1 MRAGRN
7 FLFYLHFH
15 RNCSERLLV
24 RAGQVEP
31 ADLETS
37 IEREH
42 IRMRKM
48 ADEVMGEVHRMKAF
62 VRLNP
67 LGPFILYGF
76 LKPRHRI
83 GEYVCEHFARRNAGI
98 IVVLGN
104 GRESWIC
111 LCRGGG
117 IWRERGNGLAE
128 SLVGLKSALQRDNG
142 PQNEIGWND
151 LDVDRLWQTYYDS
164 QNCPEREN
172 LTAFQRHM
180 PRRDQEAAGLR
191 LVNKK
196 KEASL
201 EDFFGGNEVSP
212 EGSGEKSQ
220 GMAGRRSGC
229 SAVVPE
235 GFFDHPEHQC
245 GGDNQEERP
254 AAKRQMLDCAS
265 FNFKS
270 D

>member
-1 MRAGRN
+1 LRAGRN

-111 LCRGGG
+111 LCRDGR

-128 SLVGLKSALQRDNG
+128 SLEGLKSALQRDNG
-142 PQNEIGWND
+142 PQNETIRDD

-164 QNCPEREN
+164 QYCPEREN
-172 LTAFQRHM
+172 PAAFHRHM

-196 KEASL
+196 RNASL
-201 EDFFGGNEVSP
+201 EAFLGKE
-212 EGSGEKSQ
+212 
-220 GMAGRRSGC
+220 
-229 SAVVPE
+229 
-235 GFFDHPEHQC
+235 
-245 GGDNQEERP
+245 
-254 AAKRQMLDCAS
+254 
-265 FNFKS
+265 
-270 D
+270 

>member
-7 FLFYLHFH
+7 FLFYLRLH
-15 RNCSERLLV
+15 RDCTERLLA

-42 IRMRKM
+42 VRIRKM
-48 ADEVMGEVHRMKAF
+48 ADEVVAEVHRMKAF
-62 VRLNP
+62 VRLAP

-83 GEYVCEHFARRNAGI
+83 EEHICEHFARRNAGI

-111 LCRGGG
+111 LCRDGR
-117 IWRERGNGLAE
+117 IWRKRGNGLAE
-128 SLVGLKSALQRDNG
+128 SLEGLKSALQSNNDG
-142 PQNEIGWND
+142 QNETVRDD

-164 QNCPEREN
+164 QNCPERDN
-172 LTAFQRHM
+172 PAAFHRHM

-191 LVNKK
+191 LVNKR

-201 EDFFGGNEVSP
+201 EDFFWGNE
-212 EGSGEKSQ
+212 
-220 GMAGRRSGC
+220 
-229 SAVVPE
+229 
-235 GFFDHPEHQC
+235 
-245 GGDNQEERP
+245 
-254 AAKRQMLDCAS
+254 AS
-265 FNFKS
+265 VASIIKCRKA
-270 D
+270 